1 MTSIRAA
8 PIAGIAEVN
17 GTRLY
22 YEARGTGAPLLFL
35 HGFTLDR
42 RMWRRQVEALSDR
55 YRVVTYDARGFGLSA
70 LPGTD
75 PYRHCDDAA
84 ALCEALDLRHVVV
97 IGHSIGAHQL
107 LELALERPDLIGAWV
122 GICSSG
128 LATVPFSD
136 DLRTMFAALRL
147 AAREKGLEEAKRA
160 WAEASWFAPAR
171 ERPELAKELD
181 DMLADYSGWHWT
193 HDNPAKNTEPPAAAR
208 LAELRPPALVISGG
222 RDLPY
227 NHQVASALLTGI
239 SGASE
244 LWLPAAGHMANMEQ
258 PAPIDRAI
266 ADFADRATR
275 SADESLWR

>member
-1 MTSIRAA
+1 MKEVTDASYHANTS
-8 PIAGIAEVN
+8 AGIVEVN

-22 YEARGTGAPLLFL
+22 YEACGAGPPLLFL

-42 RMWRRQVEALSDR
+42 RMWRRQVESLSDR
-55 YRVVTYDARGFGLSA
+55 YRVVTYDARGFGRSA
-70 LPGTD
+70 MPGTD

-84 ALCEALDLRHVVV
+84 ALCEALGLRRVVA

-122 GICSSG
+122 GVCTSG
-128 LATVPFSD
+128 LASIPFSP
-136 DLRTMFAALRL
+136 DLLTMFATVRK
-147 AAREKGLEEAKRA
+147 AAGEKGIEEAKRA
-160 WAEASWFAPAR
+160 WGEAGWFAPAR

-193 HDNPAKNTEPPAAAR
+193 HDNPAKNLAPPAAER
-208 LAELRPPALVISGG
+208 LHELRAPALVIAAE

-227 NHQVASALLTGI
+227 NHQVARTLVAQIG
-239 SGASE
+239 GAID

-266 ADFADRATR
+266 ADFADRGAR
-275 SADESLWR
+275 